1 MEIYG
6 YVYMVKNLINGKIY
20 FGITE
25 NDFDTRYRGNIA
37 INTSNEHLKSSIKK
51 YGIENFEINKEFDIA
66 YTEDDLYDLED
77 MYICLYNTLDRKYGY
92 NKRRSGSKHKGSGK
106 PSEETRRKQSEWQIG
121 RKLTTEHRKHM
132 SEARKGEN
140 NPMYNVHRY
149 GEANPMYGKL
159 GANNPNSKP
168 IILLNTLEVFSCT
181 REACEK
187 YNIKS
192 FGNVIECCN
201 GNRKSAGKHPVTGE
215 RLHWMRYDK
224 WLELNNE
231 NSDTKVE
238 EIA

>member
-6 YVYMVKNLINGKIY
+6 YIYMVKNLINGKIY

-140 NPMYNVHRY
+140 NPMYGVHRY
-149 GEANPMYGKL
+149 GKDNPRACKVVCLETNEIFDTIKEAN
-159 GANNPNSKP
+159 
-168 IILLNTLEVFSCT
+168 
-181 REACEK
+181 EK
-187 YNIKS
+187 YHANVVHYLKGKYKS
-192 FGNVIECCN
+192 SGTN
-201 GNRKSAGKHPVTGE
+201 PVTGE
-215 RLHWMRYDK
+215 KLHWMYYEDYLK
-224 WLELNNE
+224 LKEQEQLNNE
-231 NSDTKVE
+231 NSDTKLE